1 MVYSQVSKGLVRVSG
16 FDMLLFGVLAGLC
29 LGIYAGASW
38 ERYRI
43 DVHYIEKLPDDT
55 FLVSNS
61 ARKARMNKM
70 PLGKFK
76 IKALAW
82 LVFQVVLVMAII
94 AIALTLLLYMG
105 VSYVR

>member
-1 MVYSQVSKGLVRVSG
+1 MSG

-29 LGIYAGASW
+29 LGIYAGAGW

-61 ARKARMNKM
+61 ARKARMSRM

-94 AIALTLLLYMG
+94 AIAMTLLLYMG
-105 VSYVR
+105 VGYVC